1 MPKSGRENAARCAA
15 FVGMIGCA
23 LSFYYRG
30 ARAFGVDVPGSRGD
44 EQRAGRLAIKGEY
57 LWVLGPREI
66 VVASKNQ
73 RCDVAICFDRSP
85 SLENCYEQSVI
96 THVLGIIQRRRRP
109 IIVQR
114 PPRPRRCSR

>member
-1 MPKSGRENAARCAA
+1 MPKSGSENAARCAA
-15 FVGMIGCA
+15 FAGMKGCA

-73 RCDVAICFDRSP
+73 RCDVAICFDKSW
-85 SLENCYEQSVI
+85 SLELCNYQSVI
-96 THVLGIIQRRRRP
+96 TDVFGIIQCHRRP
-109 IIVQR
+109 IIIQR
-114 PPRPRRCSR
+114 PPSPRMFSR